1 MEIKH
6 TQQIDFSNPNADKIT
21 SGIANKPVRNKQT
34 AIQQLIDEIVEH
46 FTYDNYLTDDNK
58 ITLETI
64 RLRCLSKLSI
74 EKEQILDFAR
84 TAIAKA
90 INEDIQNPFNL
101 EQHYNETYG
110 K

>member
-1 MEIKH
+1 MENKH
-6 TQQIDFSNPNADKIT
+6 TQQVDFSNPNADKIT
-21 SGIANKPVRNKQT
+21 SGIANKPVLNKQT

-84 TAIAKA
+84 NAIAKT

-101 EQHYNETYG
+101 EQYYNETYG

>member
-1 MEIKH
+1 MENKH
-6 TQQIDFSNPNADKIT
+6 TQQVDFSNPNADKIT

-74 EKEQILDFAR
+74 EKEQIIETFKYAQVLHTMNDQMR
-84 TAIAKA
+84 G
-90 INEDIQNPFNL
+90 
-101 EQHYNETYG
+101 EQYYNETYG